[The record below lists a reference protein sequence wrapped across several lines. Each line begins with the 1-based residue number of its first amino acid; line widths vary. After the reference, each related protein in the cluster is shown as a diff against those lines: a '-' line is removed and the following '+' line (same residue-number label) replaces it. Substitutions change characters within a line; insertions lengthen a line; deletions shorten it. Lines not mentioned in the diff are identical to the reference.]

1 SIRVP
6 STTLFRSFQPRRARS
21 CCSRVGC
28 ATKCPQIRR
37 SRKGSASASI
47 TTGSDGLGLQAGSAA
62 QCAPHETR
70 QCLRSPAASPP
81 TRERTLPP
89 TCLSFRCLEAAFDT
103 QAWWTW
109 LLSYLFAFAL
119 RSRASCSARSYPRLS
134 SLSTSTTWLSLLPN
148 GRESPINL
156 SRE

>member
-1 SIRVP
+1 
-6 STTLFRSFQPRRARS
+6 
-21 CCSRVGC
+21 
-28 ATKCPQIRR
+28 
-37 SRKGSASASI
+37 
-47 TTGSDGLGLQAGSAA
+47 GSAA

-156 SRE
+156 SRGNRRPSLLHSPTINIATSVFARSARFGAMRTSPLS